1 MSALVYTF
9 LFIAGTTIGS
19 FLNVVATR
27 YKPNRFLLDIR
38 SLGGRSYCPKCKTQ
52 LSWYELVPIVSFF
65 AQITRCRH
73 CAKPISWQYP
83 IVEVM
88 SGLIFVAVPAYFEST
103 YRVVELAVLGHDI
116 TWFYALSTIWIFAF
130 LALLLLSVIDFYQYL
145 IPNELTLFLAIL
157 GIGATYFAH
166 GSFVGF
172 YAPLLEISA
181 NPWISHFFS
190 ALVALLFFA
199 LIISVTRGRG
209 MGIGDLKLAA
219 ALGLLFGWPDI
230 LLIGMTAFVVGS
242 LASMRLL
249 LAKRKTLADAVPFG
263 PFLALS
269 AGIVFFFGTQIVRAY
284 FTLFGL

>member
-1 MSALVYTF
+1 MSTLVYTL

-19 FLNVVATR
+19 FLNVVASR
-27 YKPNRFLLDIR
+27 YKPDRFLLDIR
-38 SLGGRSYCPKCKTQ
+38 SLEGRSYCPKCKTQ

-65 AQITRCRH
+65 VQIARCRH

-83 IVEVM
+83 IVEIM
-88 SGLIFVAVPAYFEST
+88 SGLIFVAVPAYFESA
-103 YRVVELAVLGHDI
+103 YRITELAVLGHDI
-116 TWFYALSTIWIFAF
+116 TWFYALSTIWVFAF

-157 GIGATYFAH
+157 GIGAIYFTH

-181 NPWISHFFS
+181 NLWISHFFG
-190 ALVALLFFA
+190 ALVALLFFG

-209 MGIGDLKLAA
+209 MGIGDLKLAG

-230 LLIGMTAFVVGS
+230 LLIGMAAFVVGS
-242 LASMRLL
+242 LASIRLL
-249 LAKRKTLADAVPFG
+249 LNKKKTLHDAVPFG

-269 AGIVFFFGTQIVRAY
+269 AGIVFFFGFYIVRTYLAV
-284 FTLFGL
+284 FGL